1 MNGEEKLDENC
12 SVKSSTWLVT
22 GGAGFLGIHVCKYL
36 IQKNQNVISYDIA
49 QIPAKEKPSELIEV
63 IADIRNGDELRKII
77 KNIDYVVHCA
87 GALALATPEEIN
99 FVNVNGTKSVLDI
112 CIDQKVK
119 RFVYISSTAVYG
131 MPKYHPIYEDS
142 PLDPMGNYGISKA
155 KAEEHIRDVKGLE
168 WIILRPKSFI
178 GSGRLGIFQILF
190 DWIESGRKIPI
201 LGNGENIFQLLSVE
215 DFAEAIYLSALH
227 ATPNEIYNIGAKEFG
242 TVNEDV
248 GAMLKEAN
256 TGARLFHFP
265 SKPIKF
271 ILRILEILSLSPV
284 YRWVYDT
291 ADQDS
296 FVSIAKAESNFGFSP
311 VHSNQATLIETYK
324 WYLVE
329 GKEMAK
335 QQGTGH
341 RVAWKQGILRVIKY
355 LF

>member
-1 MNGEEKLDENC
+1 MIEIQEGKRF
-12 SVKSSTWLVT
+12 TWLVT
-22 GGAGFLGIHVCKYL
+22 GGAGFLGCHVCNFLVK
-36 IQKNQNVISYDIA
+36 KNQRVISYDIA
-49 QIPAKEKPSELIEV
+49 QIPENEKPDGLVEV
-63 IADIRNGDELRKII
+63 TADIRNQESLKEALGGV
-77 KNIDYVVHCA
+77 DYVVHCA
-87 GALALATPEEIN
+87 AALALARPEEIN
-99 FVNVNGTKSVLDI
+99 SVNAEGTRIVLES
-112 CIDQKVK
+112 CIEAGVK

-131 MPKYHPIYEDS
+131 MPKYHPIYEDA
-142 PLDPMGNYGISKA
+142 PLDPMGYYGVAKA
-155 KAEEHIRDVKGLE
+155 KAEEHIRSGNDIE

-178 GSGRLGIFQILF
+178 GTGRLGIFQILF

-215 DFAEAIYLSALH
+215 DFTEAIYLSALY
-227 ATPNEIYNIGAKEFG
+227 ATPNEIYNIGAKNFG

-256 TGARLFHFP
+256 TGSKLFHFP
-265 SKPIKF
+265 SKPVKV
-271 ILRILEILSLSPV
+271 ILRILEYLNLSPV

-291 ADQDS
+291 ADQES
-296 FVSIAKAESNFGFSP
+296 YVSIAKAENDFGYSP
-311 VHSNQATLIETYK
+311 VHSNQTTLIETYK

-335 QQGTGH
+335 EHGTGH